1 MENLRVTDASALSCG
16 DGLVQLDNNF
26 QESDKLEDKLLEGL
40 DSYLQDINDRLTISR
55 MVSDSVIKGV
65 VSAVKQE
72 ADEKIAQ
79 KELEVA
85 GLKGM
90 LHLYHVDVDEK
101 EFLGS
106 PLTCEKEFL
115 GSPLTCHKSKS
126 SCHPRTYYK
135 FSDNFVENDRL
146 RESMGS
152 LRNVAELQFKILKK
166 EIDRMRGFSSIRRIG
181 SGSEQLGLGGILRD
195 KVSERWTDV
204 DVILEALRAT
214 IDDVYIQVEDMFQLS
229 KVSRCA
235 WQQEREFQ
243 AEIEGMVIKNC
254 IRSLQEELEER
265 FWDQNA
271 RFCGN
276 ESVNWLEKIQ
286 EISSLRQELD
296 DISKSLS
303 GHEIG
308 QLTSLMSLE
317 IGEEYNYNKRSDHFQ
332 RKVLSNHGSSSTL
345 IWEGNGKHEDT
356 KNNTPESSDPAQ
368 LKLMPKDE
376 LVFEMTK
383 MRRNHESKLQ
393 EMTEKNFFLK
403 RELLRLR
410 NGGSSLPLKKD
421 KELDMLKTKI
431 PHFISRLDGILLE
444 NEALHAFGEN
454 ADNIGCL
461 KDRLESLLSEN
472 RHLRDSLSDK
482 KKEVTCLTSQ
492 VSDAENKMSYH
503 HLIEAKLLC
512 DVEDAHFKHSISED
526 VYKCALR
533 ELMCQ
538 IKWVTEESDLQ
549 CNTLQDIYKIFF
561 NGAIHGTELSSE
573 YEIEDSDMESI
584 ITQAL
589 CGIIYR
595 EALKDAEEKV
605 SCLNTKY
612 VNENK
617 IRVSLEVEAQEKEAA
632 IRLEVANKERLKQ
645 KIYSLAASLEEKPE
659 LLQERSEESNVMKG
673 NLDKALEKIAQYKVK
688 MCELNQKLELAMGKL
703 RGADEERRMLHDSN
717 QEKEKALSLV
727 KAKEKENQMQMESII
742 VLVHGLWKAV
752 HGLECRVKE
761 NISNI
766 SLRLENLISESRL
779 LIPKANLLQTTGLLY
794 KQRLERRC
802 SDLEKAEVEV
812 DLLGD
817 EVDALLS
824 LLEKIYIGLDHYSPI
839 LQHYPGVRWFSS
851 YDYITFIFLAV
862 IFQLIY
868 HAESI

>member
-1 MENLRVTDASALSCG
+1 MENLSVTDARLE
-16 DGLVQLDNNF
+16 NF

-40 DSYLQDINDRLTISR
+40 ESYLQDINDRLTISR
-55 MVSDSVIKGV
+55 MVSDSVIKGM

-72 ADEKIAQ
+72 ADEKIVQ

-85 GLKGM
+85 RLKGM
-90 LHLYHVDVDEK
+90 LHFYHVDVD
-101 EFLGS
+101 
-106 PLTCEKEFL
+106 EKEFL

-152 LRNVAELQFKILKK
+152 LRNVAKFQFKMLKK

-181 SGSEQLGLGGILRD
+181 SGSEQLGLGGILQD
-195 KVSERWTDV
+195 KVSERGTDV
-204 DVILEALRAT
+204 DVILEGLRAT
-214 IDDVYIQVEDMFQLS
+214 IDNVYIQVEDMFQLS
-229 KVSRCA
+229 KVSRCE

-254 IRSLQEELEER
+254 IWSLQEELEER

-296 DISKSLS
+296 EISKSLS
-303 GHEIG
+303 VHEIG

-317 IGEEYNYNKRSDHFQ
+317 TGEEYNNNKRSDHSHC
-332 RKVLSNHGSSSTL
+332 KVLSNHGS
-345 IWEGNGKHEDT
+345 DT

-368 LKLMPKDE
+368 LKLMSKDD

-383 MRRNHESKLQ
+383 MRRNHESKVQ
-393 EMTEKNFFLK
+393 EMTEKYFLLK
-403 RELLRLR
+403 REFLKIR

-421 KELDMLKTKI
+421 KEFDMLKTKI
-431 PHFISRLDGILLE
+431 PHFISRLDGILVE
-444 NEALHAFGEN
+444 NEALNAFSEN
-454 ADNIGCL
+454 ADNIGSL

-472 RHLRDSLSDK
+472 RRLRDSLSNK
-482 KKEVTCLTSQ
+482 KKEVMCLTSQ
-492 VSDAENKMSYH
+492 VSDAEDKMSYR
-503 HLIEAKLLC
+503 HLIEANLL
-512 DVEDAHFKHSISED
+512 DAHIKHSISED

-549 CNTLQDIYKIFF
+549 CNTLQDIYKIIF
-561 NGAIHGTELSSE
+561 NEAIHSAELSSE
-573 YEIEDSDMESI
+573 YEMEDSDMESI

-612 VNENK
+612 VSENK
-617 IRVSLEVEAQEKEAA
+617 
-632 IRLEVANKERLKQ
+632 
-645 KIYSLAASLEEKPE
+645 KIHSLAASLEEKSE
-659 LLQERSEESNVMKG
+659 LLQETKAALAKEKEQFELASQELDKLRDLTHRQQMLFSVTSKESNVMKG
-673 NLDKALEKIAQYKVK
+673 NLAEALEKITQYKAK
-688 MCELNQKLELAMGKL
+688 MRELNQKLELAMEEL
-703 RGADEERRMLHDSN
+703 RGADEERKMLNAIN

-727 KAKEKENQMQMESII
+727 EVKERENQMQMESII
-742 VLVHGLWKAV
+742 VLVQGLLKAV
-752 HGLECRVKE
+752 LGFECRVTE

-766 SLRLENLISESRL
+766 SLRLENLISESHL
-779 LIPKANLLQTTGLLY
+779 LIPKANLLQRTGLLY

-817 EVDALLS
+817 EVDALSS

-839 LQHYPGVRWFSS
+839 LQHYPGIIEILKLVKR
-851 YDYITFIFLAV
+851 
-862 IFQLIY
+862 QLSG
-868 HAESI
+868 ESTKSV